1 MNIRIQNLPPGIT
14 VEELS
19 EFLGDSDDIEHIELS
34 DAGNPDNVI
43 AIVKVSTGHTGA
55 NAMAEFID
63 GKFFRDKRLSAQA
76 LTLINE

>member
-14 VEELS
+14 VEALS

-43 AIVKVSTGHTGA
+43 AIVKVNTGHTGA

-63 GKFFRDKRLSAQA
+63 GKFLRDRRLSAQA
-76 LTLINE
+76 LALINE

>member
-63 GKFFRDKRLSAQA
+63 GKFFRDRRLSAQA